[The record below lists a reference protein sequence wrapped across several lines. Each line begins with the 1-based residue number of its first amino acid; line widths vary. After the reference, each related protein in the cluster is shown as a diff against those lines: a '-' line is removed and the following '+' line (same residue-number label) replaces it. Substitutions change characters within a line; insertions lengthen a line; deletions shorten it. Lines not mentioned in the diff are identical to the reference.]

1 MTNSCPHL
9 PVLRRSLDWE
19 LCNSRTPHE
28 LHQSMS
34 GKAAG
39 QLQGLHLGLS
49 HGLLLPKLSMH
60 EHRASA
66 YAAAEAAQLEAKL
79 ETAAMAKMTAELR
92 QRNEEAARRRRE
104 QWERHPIAALM
115 LAADAP
121 LLTATAAPQAQ
132 PPQPPAHAAGKRLQ
146 SPGHEGGA
154 GVKIADANKTGI
166 ELMSLLNTQAMQIRP
181 NGTPPS
187 PGPPQFGKPSCYEL
201 GLPPMLAD
209 DA

>member
-1 MTNSCPHL
+1 
-9 PVLRRSLDWE
+9 
-19 LCNSRTPHE
+19 
-28 LHQSMS
+28 MS
-34 GKAAG
+34 GKAG
-39 QLQGLHLGLS
+39 GPQQGLHLGLS
-49 HGLLLPKLSMH
+49 HGLLLPKLSIH
-60 EHRASA
+60 EHRTSA

-121 LLTATAAPQAQ
+121 LLTVTATPQVQQ
-132 PPQPPAHAAGKRLQ
+132 PTQQPAHAAGHRLQ

-181 NGTPPS
+181 NGPPPS